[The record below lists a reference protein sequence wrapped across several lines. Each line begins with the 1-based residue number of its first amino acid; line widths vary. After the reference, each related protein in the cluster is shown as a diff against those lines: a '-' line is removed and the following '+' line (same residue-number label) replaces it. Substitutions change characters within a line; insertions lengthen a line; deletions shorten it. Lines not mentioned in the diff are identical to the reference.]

1 MTSMT
6 ASVLVRSCFEHALHR
21 DETGFHEK
29 NCFSQV
35 INNNPDS
42 LWDAK
47 GLAVHR
53 EVHCDQMVFVA
64 RQTLVT
70 VVIDMQTVFD
80 ALAGVAIRAT
90 A

>member
-1 MTSMT
+1 MT
-6 ASVLVRSCFEHALHR
+6 ASVLVRSCFEHALNR

-29 NCFSQV
+29 DCCSQV

-47 GLAVHR
+47 GLAVHC

-64 RQTLVT
+64 LAT

-80 ALAGVAIRAT
+80 ALAGLAIRAT